1 MGFVDSVKDIAGKF
15 GESFERGAKSVSN
28 SSKKFAEKTRLKREI
43 SHIESD
49 IDTDYIELGK
59 AMYEKVCDDTDSEF
73 AVTIADIKEKNGKL
87 EELRALLMNL
97 EDRITCSS
105 CGANIRKEQAYC
117 DKCGA
122 KVIIIAPEPPEG
134 EEEKEEVTAEVVY
147 SSDET
152 E

>member
-15 GESFERGAKSVSN
+15 GESVERGAKSVSN

-73 AVTIADIKEKNGKL
+73 AVTIADIKSSRPIKIDKVNNICKIKQKNLPGIK
-87 EELRALLMNL
+87 
-97 EDRITCSS
+97 TS
-105 CGANIRKEQAYC
+105 CILNIF
-117 DKCGA
+117 
-122 KVIIIAPEPPEG
+122 IF
-134 EEEKEEVTAEVVY
+134 
-147 SSDET
+147 
-152 E
+152 